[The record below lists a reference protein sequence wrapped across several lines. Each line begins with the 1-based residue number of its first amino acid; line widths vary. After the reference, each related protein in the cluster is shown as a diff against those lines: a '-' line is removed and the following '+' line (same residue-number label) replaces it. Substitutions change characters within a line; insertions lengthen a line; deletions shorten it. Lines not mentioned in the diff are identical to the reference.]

1 MTKLTQAAAMVAA
14 LTIGLVGQAQAA
26 QKIGVVDVQ
35 AIFQQLPQAAQI
47 ENTIRVEYKD
57 KIEAI
62 NRMEKEIKY
71 LLEKQQRESTT
82 MSASQKDE
90 LTKKV
95 MGLRE
100 QYAGQAKPLDNE
112 IKQRMGEERNKL
124 LSLIKQSIDEVA
136 KKNNYDLILQNGAVA
151 FVDQSADISEKV
163 LTLVSKTK

>member
-1 MTKLTQAAAMVAA
+1 MKKLSQAASLIAA
-14 LTIGLVGQAQAA
+14 LSMGLIGQVQAA

-95 MGLRE
+95 MALRE
-100 QYAGQAKPLDNE
+100 QYGSQAKPLDNE

-151 FVDQSADISEKV
+151 FVEQSADISEKV